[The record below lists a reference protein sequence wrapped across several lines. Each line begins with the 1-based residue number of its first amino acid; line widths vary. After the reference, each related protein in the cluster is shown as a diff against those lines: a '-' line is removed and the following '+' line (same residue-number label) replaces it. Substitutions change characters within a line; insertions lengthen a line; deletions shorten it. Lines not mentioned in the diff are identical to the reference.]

1 MSFHSPWCVSRAPIC
16 HCIPHQYSAQKPVC
30 LPSNDNPSGAM
41 LQEMEDMFRRTIPQE
56 ARYGS
61 RFVFRQVH
69 SSMLVSRVL
78 TAAADN
84 LLVVQ

>member
-1 MSFHSPWCVSRAPIC
+1 MRRYVTASPLVLGAE
-16 HCIPHQYSAQKPVC
+16 AQC
-30 LPSNDNPSGAM
+30 LLSNDKPAGAM

-69 SSMLVSRVL
+69 PHVVGSRVL
-78 TAAADN
+78 TAAE
-84 LLVVQ
+84 